1 MSSTVATR
9 HLLDL
14 DPTLVTCFN
23 CCLSADERS
32 HFRNMRSYGW
42 SSLLATSLGLF
53 AGAKAQTG
61 TIVDLGS
68 LLSSQKNLT
77 TFYSL
82 IQVSCAGQDL
92 GIARIS
98 ANLCDTTEIPRYL
111 VTIAFISR
119 CHCTYIPPEIP
130 LAVNCKE
137 FELTAVLWLD
147 PCSQQRCLRQNSI
160 QLTERRVQEQQ

>member
-1 MSSTVATR
+1 LSSTVATR
-9 HLLDL
+9 HLLDI

-32 HFRNMRSYGW
+32 HFRNMRSYRW

-61 TIVDLGS
+61 TLKDLGS
-68 LLSSQKNLT
+68 LLAGQKNLT

-82 IQVSCAGQDL
+82 IQVYYAGQDL
-92 GIARIS
+92 GIARS
-98 ANLCDTTEIPRYL
+98 STNLCDTTEIPRYF

-119 CHCTYIPPEIP
+119 CHCMYIPSEVP
-130 LAVNCKE
+130 LAVNCMK
-137 FELTAVLWLD
+137 FELTMVPCLD
-147 PCSQQRCLRQNSI
+147 PCSRQRCLRQNSI
-160 QLTERRVQEQQ
+160 